1 MADDTAGKV
10 HIYCPTGQHYRIRY
24 RGRGERKWTCA
35 ATRFRSFATAAVALA
50 TSFAKHP
57 PTYLGEVILCAD
69 MYDPLPVLTMRRS

>member
-1 MADDTAGKV
+1 MSRKSHQLTLEEARHLRQAPSGDWRLGK
-10 HIYCPTGQHYRIRY
+10 IQPAIQRDGARR
-24 RGRGERKWTCA
+24 
-35 ATRFRSFATAAVALA
+35 AAVALA